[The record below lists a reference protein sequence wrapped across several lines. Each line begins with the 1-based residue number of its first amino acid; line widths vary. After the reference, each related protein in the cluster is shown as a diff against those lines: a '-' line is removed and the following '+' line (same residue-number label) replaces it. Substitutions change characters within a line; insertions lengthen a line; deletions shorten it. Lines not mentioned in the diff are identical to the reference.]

1 MATFESEIKT
11 ISFNEEMVYGTLSD
25 LRNLEQSKH
34 LIPQNTIQDIEF
46 YEDKCLFTINPLGT
60 IALSIVEK
68 KPHSLIKLGA
78 DNSPIDFH
86 VDIHLRKVSGEH
98 THLHVIA
105 QADIPPMVKM
115 MFGNRMQ
122 QFVDQFAEALTDI
135 DYK

>member
-11 ISFNEEMVYGTLSD
+11 ISSNEELVYGILSD

-34 LIPQNTIQDIEF
+34 LIPENTIQNIEF
-46 YEDKCLFTINPLGT
+46 YEDKCLFTVNPIGT
-60 IALSIVEK
+60 IDLSVKEK
-68 KPHSLIKLGA
+68 RPFSLIKLGA

-86 VDIHLRKVSGEH
+86 VDIHLRKVPGNH
-98 THLHVIA
+98 THLHVNA
-105 QADIPPMVKM
+105 YADIPPMVKM

-122 QFVDQFAEALTDI
+122 QFVDQFAEALAGI